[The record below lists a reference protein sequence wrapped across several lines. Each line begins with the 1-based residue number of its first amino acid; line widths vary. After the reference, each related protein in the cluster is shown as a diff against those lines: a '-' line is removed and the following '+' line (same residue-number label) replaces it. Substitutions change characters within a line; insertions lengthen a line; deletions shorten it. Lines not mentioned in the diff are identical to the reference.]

1 MKNYFKYK
9 FSENELEYCK
19 THAQKMCDG
28 FSTYSFKNDE
38 KQSFDV
44 YFIGK
49 VGEFV
54 VYKFLRKLEKENLI
68 KIIHKPFR
76 EKYLKLN
83 FNDDYIIELCNSGKK
98 IQIEVRTKGRS
109 VEPQQDYVC
118 CTDCIKPNLNYIF
131 VSYNKKNNIAHIVG
145 FANWDNFKKYATVSS
160 EGDKNLNFIH
170 KVNEFNILIKHLN
183 NIFDFIK

>member
-1 MKNYFKYK
+1 MKNYFEYK

-83 FNDDYIIELCNSGKK
+83 
-98 IQIEVRTKGRS
+98 
-109 VEPQQDYVC
+109 
-118 CTDCIKPNLNYIF
+118 
-131 VSYNKKNNIAHIVG
+131 
-145 FANWDNFKKYATVSS
+145 
-160 EGDKNLNFIH
+160 
-170 KVNEFNILIKHLN
+170 
-183 NIFDFIK
+183 